1 MIQGVYGAV
10 KISVENIWRIYC
22 VVNYKYFLFCL
33 SAVCFRVKDKG
44 ARMYRFKLTLSA
56 ISQYGA
62 LMGMPDSVFR
72 LR

>member
-44 ARMYRFKLTLSA
+44 ARMYRFKLT
-56 ISQYGA
+56 
-62 LMGMPDSVFR
+62 
-72 LR
+72 